1 MLYDVGFNGHIFV
14 EADTPEQACDKAL
27 DIMDRSGAY
36 VYIENATEVF

>member
-36 VYIENATEVF
+36 VYIEDAAEVC